1 MVVGLSHLA
10 RSAPLFCA
18 LLHRMATA
26 GDQLVDQRETN
37 KTLNDQLS
45 ESEKQNAVWEA
56 KVRKQVR

>member
-1 MVVGLSHLA
+1 MRRLVLKV
-10 RSAPLFCA
+10 
-18 LLHRMATA
+18 HRMATA

-56 KVRKQVR
+56 KVRKRVR